1 MTTETC
7 VYVVKTTDGRLPT
20 VYGEDTR
27 LDYVAGRV
35 RESINYPDVS
45 LEWIGTAVVM
55 GGTADHPRIGH
66 VVKTNTLTKLFKSM
80 VYNPEENNG

>member
-27 LDYVAGRV
+27 LDYVVSATRDFLKQSG
-35 RESINYPDVS
+35 S

-55 GGTADHPRIGH
+55 GGTADRPRIGR
-66 VVKTNTLTKLFKSM
+66 VVHTETLTKLFETM
-80 VYNPEENNG
+80 VYNPEGR

>member
-20 VYGEDTR
+20 VYGKDTR

-35 RESINYPDVS
+35 REYINYPGVS
-45 LEWIGTAVVM
+45 FEWIGTAVIM
-55 GGTADHPRIGH
+55 GGTADHPRIGR
-66 VVKTNTLTKLFKSM
+66 VTKTDTLTKLFDSM
-80 VYNPEENNG
+80 VYNPEGK